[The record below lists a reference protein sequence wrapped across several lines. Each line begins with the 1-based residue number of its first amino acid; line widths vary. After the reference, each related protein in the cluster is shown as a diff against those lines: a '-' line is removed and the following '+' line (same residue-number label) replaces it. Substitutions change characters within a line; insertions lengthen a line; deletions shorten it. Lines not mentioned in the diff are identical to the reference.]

1 MNNKIFLISIILVI
15 IFSSVLFAQN
25 SEKQIHFSLNTNYN
39 FTGNEFRNY
48 WKSNMGFGGEFRFD
62 HPIGELGIGLSFMRF
77 DKKIDLTKE
86 FDGIDYYIL
95 YRRSINL
102 IKSVN
107 FSLGFNA
114 GIFEFGFDDDDDIQD
129 EAERI
134 EREFAINLV
143 TGVSFQFME
152 SLNADFKTSY
162 QHIYT
167 KKKIELFYFSF
178 GVTKSFSSPDWLGEF
193 FE

>member
-1 MNNKIFLISIILVI
+1 
-15 IFSSVLFAQN
+15 
-25 SEKQIHFSLNTNYN
+25 
-39 FTGNEFRNY
+39 
-48 WKSNMGFGGEFRFD
+48 MGFGGEFRFD
-62 HPIGELGIGLSFMRF
+62 HSIGELGIGLSFMRF

-114 GIFEFGFDDDDDIQD
+114 GIFEFSFDDEDDIEE

-134 EREFAINLV
+134 EREFAINLII
-143 TGVSFQFME
+143 GVSFQFM
-152 SLNADFKTSY
+152 
-162 QHIYT
+162 
-167 KKKIELFYFSF
+167 
-178 GVTKSFSSPDWLGEF
+178 KSFECRF
-193 FE
+193 